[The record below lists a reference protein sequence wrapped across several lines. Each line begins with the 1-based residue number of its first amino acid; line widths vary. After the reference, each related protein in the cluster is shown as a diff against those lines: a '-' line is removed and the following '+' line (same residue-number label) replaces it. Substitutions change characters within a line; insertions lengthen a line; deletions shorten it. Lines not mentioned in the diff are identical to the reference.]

1 MSNRILWIIMG
12 LLAVIGGV
20 FALANPFAASLAATV
35 IAGWVFVF
43 TGIVQAVAGFRAEG
57 AGAKIWSI
65 LLGLLAIFV
74 GVTVLGHPLKG
85 MVALTT
91 VVAIMFLASG
101 IAKIVLS
108 FSLEDRRFFW
118 MILISGI
125 ASTVLG
131 LVIFANFPVSAATS
145 LGLLLGINL
154 LFDGISA
161 LALAFTG
168 DGQGGEE
175 AA

>member
-1 MSNRILWIIMG
+1 MTNRILWILMA
-12 LLAVIGGV
+12 LLAIIGGV
-20 FALANPFAASLAATV
+20 FALANPLAASVAATV

-43 TGIVQAVAGFRAEG
+43 TGVFQTIAGFRAEG
-57 AGAKIWSI
+57 TGAKIFTI
-65 LLGLLAIFV
+65 LLGLLGIWV
-74 GVTVLGHPLKG
+74 GITLLGHPLKG

-91 VVAIMFLASG
+91 VVAAMFIASG

-118 MILISGI
+118 MILISGV
-125 ASTVLG
+125 ASTALG

-161 LALAFTG
+161 LAMAFTS
-168 DGQGGEE
+168 DGQAEGE
-175 AA
+175 A